1 MQVQSRVMGEKEKEG
16 NKFGLQFQ
24 ESNLDNCY
32 RDTKCHIVDFILGW
46 MVCVHWAVWV
56 SEPGYFCLMACLS
69 HGKTAG
75 ASGQEGKGLTLATD
89 FNPF

>member
-1 MQVQSRVMGEKEKEG
+1 MLKTSGAMQVQSRVMGEKEKEG

-46 MVCVHWAVWV
+46 MVCVH
-56 SEPGYFCLMACLS
+56 
-69 HGKTAG
+69 
-75 ASGQEGKGLTLATD
+75 
-89 FNPF
+89 